1 MGTDIVE
8 LGLRFRFR
16 FCRLDILFDE
26 FLVSIG
32 GLGLFGAIALDAV
45 DGEPGQLFEM

>member
-1 MGTDIVE
+1 M
-8 LGLRFRFR
+8 L
-16 FCRLDILFDE
+16 

-45 DGEPGQLFEM
+45 DGEPGPSSEVA